1 MFQHYYFV
9 QASTWGLAFELL
21 GETAL
26 KYLNDRE
33 CTKGGYET
41 LITTFFPRNGVMTP
55 FPVLVFRATE
65 HNPQVIIF
73 SFCWGFSAEEILI
86 IFDNFRCS
94 GWVPPHFLMWLL
106 RYESQFYVFFLWY
119 YTSVTEYVTEYVDL
133 ITVSKYFCSVQRSEL
148 KSF

>member
-1 MFQHYYFV
+1 MLRLILRFESTVINFYLYIFV
-9 QASTWGLAFELL
+9 CKFDNKIKFFEHHFLQAITWGLAFELL

-65 HNPQVIIF
+65 HNPQVVLF
-73 SFCWGFSAEEILI
+73 SFI
-86 IFDNFRCS
+86 I
-94 GWVPPHFLMWLL
+94 
-106 RYESQFYVFFLWY
+106 
-119 YTSVTEYVTEYVDL
+119 
-133 ITVSKYFCSVQRSEL
+133 
-148 KSF
+148 

>member
-1 MFQHYYFV
+1 LILKLLSLILLIESTVINFYLYIFV
-9 QASTWGLAFELL
+9 CKFVNKIKCFEHFLQAITWGLAFELL

-65 HNPQVIIF
+65 HNPQVILF
-73 SFCWGFSAEEILI
+73 SFI
-86 IFDNFRCS
+86 I
-94 GWVPPHFLMWLL
+94 
-106 RYESQFYVFFLWY
+106 
-119 YTSVTEYVTEYVDL
+119 
-133 ITVSKYFCSVQRSEL
+133 
-148 KSF
+148 